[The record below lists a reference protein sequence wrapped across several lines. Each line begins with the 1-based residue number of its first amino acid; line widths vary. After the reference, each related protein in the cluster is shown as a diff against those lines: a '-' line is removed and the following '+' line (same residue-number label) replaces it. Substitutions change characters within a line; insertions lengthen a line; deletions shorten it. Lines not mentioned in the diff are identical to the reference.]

1 MEEKIKGETASGFKF
16 EIDKRLMN
24 DYDFIEKVNN
34 MAETGLGMP
43 DLIKYMIGDEG
54 YRALKEHCRRKDG
67 FLSLKRM
74 QHEMNDMMSVKI
86 DDGVD
91 LKNS

>member
-16 EIDKRLMN
+16 EIDKRLID
-24 DYDFIEKVNN
+24 DYDFIEKVNDI
-34 MAETGLGMP
+34 AETGLGLP
-43 DLIKYMIGDEG
+43 GLLKYMIGDKS
-54 YRALKEHCRRKDG
+54 YDALKKHCRRKDG

-86 DDGVD
+86 DDGTD